1 MPHGRDERPYQR
13 GGGAA
18 ILGPMGFTNAIVAGV
33 LRSPAHGLLS
43 GSTAL
48 VRYTGRRSGRQ
59 VTTPV
64 QYAAIGE
71 GGDLVILVGRPETKT
86 WWRNFTHDRALEV
99 LVRREWQPMVGR
111 AVIGADD
118 PGAMTELLEVYLRRF
133 PKASKALPGGT
144 LEDRVGRAVA
154 VRCRLR

>member
-1 MPHGRDERPYQR
+1 
-13 GGGAA
+13 
-18 ILGPMGFTNAIVAGV
+18 MGFANAMVAGM
-33 LRSPAHGLLS
+33 LQSPAHGLLS

-64 QYAAIGE
+64 QYAAIGD
-71 GGDLVILVGRPETKT
+71 GGDLVILVGRPDTKT
-86 WWRNFTHDRALEV
+86 WWRNFRHDRALEV
-99 LVRREWQPMVGR
+99 LVRRQWQPMVGR

-118 PGAMTELLEVYLRRF
+118 PATAGELLEAYLGRF
-133 PKASKALPGGT
+133 PKATRALAGDTP
-144 LEDRVGRAVA
+144 EDRVRQAVA